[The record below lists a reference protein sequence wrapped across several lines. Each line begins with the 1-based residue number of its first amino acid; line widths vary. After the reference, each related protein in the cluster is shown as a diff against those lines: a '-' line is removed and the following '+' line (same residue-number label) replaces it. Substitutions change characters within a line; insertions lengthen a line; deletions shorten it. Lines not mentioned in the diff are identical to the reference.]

1 MKISTD
7 GVTFALETESGNG
20 YFYSREEA
28 EDYMVLKYYGHLYDL
43 NWEVK
48 YDKDGETIASIYV
61 KAQK

>member
-1 MKISTD
+1 
-7 GVTFALETESGNG
+7 
-20 YFYSREEA
+20 
-28 EDYMVLKYYGHLYDL
+28 MVLKYYGHLYDL